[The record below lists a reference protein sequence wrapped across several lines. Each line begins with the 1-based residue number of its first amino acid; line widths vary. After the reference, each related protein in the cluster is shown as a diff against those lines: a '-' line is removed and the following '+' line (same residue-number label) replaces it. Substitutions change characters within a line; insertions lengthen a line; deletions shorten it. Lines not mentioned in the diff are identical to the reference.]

1 MSVVEKLVYESI
13 VIKSAIVNRDELEK
27 GERRKLNF
35 GHTFGHAIEKTTG
48 VPHGEAVSAGMV
60 IASALSAKRGFL
72 PANDA
77 ERIKNLLRNLRL
89 PTRLKADREMVLD
102 ALKKDKKRQGDRIYF
117 VWLNEIGHAFVDRI
131 SMGELEAVIEEHIE
145 PV

>member
-1 MSVVEKLVYESI
+1 MGVVEKLVYESI

-77 ERIKNLLRNLRL
+77 ERIENLLRNLRL
-89 PTRLKADREMVLD
+89 PTRLKADRKMVLD
-102 ALKKDKKRQGDRIYF
+102 ALKKDKKRQGRPYIF
-117 VWLNEIGHAFVDRI
+117 RLAQ
-131 SMGELEAVIEEHIE
+131 
-145 PV
+145 

>member
-1 MSVVEKLVYESI
+1 
-13 VIKSAIVNRDELEK
+13 
-27 GERRKLNF
+27 
-35 GHTFGHAIEKTTG
+35 
-48 VPHGEAVSAGMV
+48 SAGMV

-89 PTRLKADREMVLD
+89 PTRLKADRKMVLD